1 MKPLFSPT
9 GNQALAAALQRRPL
23 LAFDFDGTLA
33 PIVDRPDEARI
44 TPPLALQLREL
55 AAWRPVAIITGRRVA
70 DVSTRLGFEPAY
82 IIGNHGAEDPDN
94 ATQEATLV
102 AALNPARQTLASHL
116 ELLTQ
121 AGVTLEDK
129 GISVALH
136 YRQAPDRLAAQ
147 QCITAT
153 IAGIVGIV
161 GSPLHIFGGK
171 FVVNLVAANAPG
183 KGDAVMEL
191 VQRTGSLSAVFVGD
205 DINDEAVFAMAPA
218 HWVTVRIGQD
228 DPNSRAQFFLD
239 SHADMGAL
247 LQQLLV
253 LRPG

>member
-1 MKPLFSPT
+1 MKPLFSTT

-33 PIVDRPDEARI
+33 PIVDKPDDARI
-44 TPPLALQLREL
+44 APPLALQLRQL

-82 IIGNHGAEDPDN
+82 IIGNHGAEDPAN
-94 ATQEATLV
+94 AALGPTLV
-102 AALNPARQTLASHL
+102 AALNPARQTLAAYL
-116 ELLTQ
+116 EPLTQ

-147 QCITAT
+147 QCIATT
-153 IAGIVGIV
+153 IAGITGP
-161 GSPLHIFGGK
+161 PLHTFGGK

-183 KGDAVMEL
+183 KGDAVLQL
-191 VQRTGSLSAVFVGD
+191 VQRTGSLAAVFVGD

-218 HWVTVRIGQD
+218 HWLTVRIGQD

-247 LQQLLV
+247 LQRLLV
-253 LRPG
+253 LRPP